1 MPRSLLA
8 LVTALLAT
16 LAAASAA
23 SAAPVTVSLEF
34 DDGLAD
40 HAQAAQILQA
50 HGLRGVFYINSSRLD
65 STGYLTTAQA
75 QAIQAAG
82 HEIGGHTLTHQ
93 NLPTIPVVEQRREI
107 CDDRVALLN
116 QGFKVENLAY
126 PFGASNAGVE
136 TIAQACG
143 YNSARITSG
152 IRSPAGCFS
161 CPWAESL
168 TPPDVYAMRIP
179 QSVRTTTT
187 LATIEGYVTG
197 ARDHGGGWIQILMH
211 HICDAAVCDENS
223 ITPANLDALAAW
235 LHAQPDVTV
244 RTVAK
249 VIDGPRKAGVAG
261 PPRPVPSG
269 AANVLADPSLEDTVA
284 ATPACW
290 RPSSYKVSDGVWTPT
305 TDARTGARAWRLDVT
320 SLSTGAA
327 NRLLSLQ
334 DNGFCAPSA
343 TVGAR
348 YTVGAWVK
356 GTAPVRLSAYR
367 RAPTAAWSSWASGPE
382 VANDPNT
389 YKHVTWTTPL
399 VPALT
404 TSLSVGIFELRHRH
418 ADRRRPRADPHRRAG
433 RHAADRCD
441 HQPHR
446 RRDPDRPD
454 LCAGRR
460 HRRPRHRARPLLPR
474 RHLPRLTHR
483 GTLAL
488 EALHRVARP
497 RRTHLVRISRGP
509 HRARHPERCG
519 DRGRRRMSCWSGSP

>member
-34 DDGLAD
+34 DDGLAE
-40 HAQAAQILQA
+40 HAQAAQTLQA

-65 STGYLTTAQA
+65 APGYLTTTEA

-93 NLPTIPVVEQRREI
+93 NLPTIPAVEQRREI

-126 PFGASNAGVE
+126 PFGASDAGVE

-152 IRSPAGCFS
+152 IRSPTGCFS

-187 LATIEGYVTG
+187 LDTIKGYVTG

-211 HICDAAVCDENS
+211 HVCDAAVCDENS

-261 PPRPVPSG
+261 PPRPAPSG
-269 AANVLADPSLEDTVA
+269 AANVLADPSLEDAAA

-290 RPSSYKVSDGVWTPT
+290 RPSSYKVSDGIWTPT
-305 TDARTGARAWRLDVT
+305 ADARTGARAWRLDVT

-343 TVGAR
+343 TFGAR

-404 TSLSVGIFELRHRH
+404 TSLSVGISSYGTGTLTVDDLELTRIAAP
-418 ADRRRPRADPHRRAG
+418 ADTPPTATITSPTPGATLTDPTYIQV
-433 RHAADRCD
+433 AADDDQGIARVRFSLD
-441 HQPHR
+441 GAYLGSRTAAPWRWKLSTTGITPGAHILSASAE
-446 RRDPDRPD
+446 D
-454 LCAGRR
+454 LTGHITQSTAVTVVAG
-460 HRRPRHRARPLLPR
+460 
-474 RHLPRLTHR
+474 
-483 GTLAL
+483 G
-488 EALHRVARP
+488 
-497 RRTHLVRISRGP
+497 
-509 HRARHPERCG
+509 
-519 DRGRRRMSCWSGSP
+519 

>member
-1 MPRSLLA
+1 MPRTLLA
-8 LVTALLAT
+8 FLTALLAT

-34 DDGLAD
+34 DDGLAE
-40 HAQAAQILQA
+40 HAQAAQILQN
-50 HGLRGVFYINSSRLD
+50 HGLRGIFYINSGRLD
-65 STGYLTTAQA
+65 TTGYLTTAQA
-75 QAIQAAG
+75 LAIQAAG

-116 QGFKVENLAY
+116 QGFRVENLAY
-126 PFGASNAGVE
+126 PFGASDAGVE
-136 TIAQACG
+136 AIAQACG
-143 YNSARITSG
+143 YNSARTTSG
-152 IRSPAGCFS
+152 IRSPAGCYS

-211 HICDAAVCDENS
+211 HLCDAAVCDENS
-223 ITPANLDALAAW
+223 ITPGNLDALAAW
-235 LHAQPDVTV
+235 LRAQPDVTV

-261 PPRPVPSG
+261 PPRPAPSG
-269 AANVLADPSLEDTVA
+269 AANVLTDPSLEDSAA

-305 TDARTGARAWRLDVT
+305 TDARTGARAWHLDVT
-320 SLSTGAA
+320 SVAAGAA

-334 DNGFCAPSA
+334 DNGLCAPSA

-356 GTAPVRLSAYR
+356 GTAPVRLGAYR
-367 RAPTAAWSSWASGPE
+367 RAPTATWSSWASGPE
-382 VANDPNT
+382 VANDPNS

-399 VPALT
+399 VPAQT
-404 TSLSVGIFELRHRH
+404 TSLSVGISSYGTGTLTVDDLELTRIAAP
-418 ADRRRPRADPHRRAG
+418 ADTPPTAAITSPASGETLTDPSYVQV
-433 RHAADRCD
+433 AADDDQGIARVRFSLD
-441 HQPHR
+441 GAYLGSRTAAPWRWKLSTTSLAPGAHVLAASAE
-446 RRDPDRPD
+446 D
-454 LCAGRR
+454 LTGHVTQSTGVTVNVAG
-460 HRRPRHRARPLLPR
+460 
-474 RHLPRLTHR
+474 
-483 GTLAL
+483 
-488 EALHRVARP
+488 
-497 RRTHLVRISRGP
+497 
-509 HRARHPERCG
+509 
-519 DRGRRRMSCWSGSP
+519 

>member
-1 MPRSLLA
+1 MPRRLPA
-8 LVTALLAT
+8 FVTALLAT
-16 LAAASAA
+16 LTVASAA

-34 DDGLAD
+34 DDGLAE

-65 STGYLTTAQA
+65 ATGYLTTAQA
-75 QAIQAAG
+75 QAIQATG

-93 NLPTIPVVEQRREI
+93 NLPAIPTVEQRREI

-126 PFGASNAGVE
+126 PFGASNAAVA

-152 IRSPAGCFS
+152 IRSPTGCFS

-168 TPPDVYAMRIP
+168 TPPNLYAMRIP

-187 LATIEGYVTG
+187 LDTIKGYVTG
-197 ARDHGGGWIQILMH
+197 ARDHGGGWVQILMH
-211 HICDAAVCDENS
+211 HVCDTAVCDENS

-235 LHAQPDVTV
+235 LRAQPEVTV

-261 PPRPVPSG
+261 PPRPAPSG
-269 AANVLADPSLEDTVA
+269 AANVLTDPSLEDSA
-284 ATPACW
+284 AANPACW
-290 RPSSYKVSDGVWTPT
+290 RPSGYKVSDGIWTPT
-305 TDARTGARAWRLDVT
+305 ADARTGARAWRLDVT
-320 SLSTGAA
+320 SLATGAA

-334 DNGFCAPSA
+334 DNGLCAPSA

-356 GTAPVRLSAYR
+356 GTAPVRLGAFR
-367 RAPTAAWSSWASGPE
+367 RVPTAAWSSWASSPE
-382 VANDPNT
+382 VANDPTT

-399 VPALT
+399 VPAET
-404 TSLSVGIFELRHRH
+404 TSLSAGISSY
-418 ADRRRPRADPHRRAG
+418 G
-433 RHAADRCD
+433 
-441 HQPHR
+441 
-446 RRDPDRPD
+446 
-454 LCAGRR
+454 
-460 HRRPRHRARPLLPR
+460 
-474 RHLPRLTHR
+474 T
-483 GTLAL
+483 GTLTVDDL
-488 EALHRVARP
+488 ELTRIATPADTPPTAAITSPTAGTTLTDPTYVQVTADDDQGVARV
-497 RRTHLVRISRGP
+497 RFYLDGAYLGSRTAAPWRWKLSTTALAPGAHVLSASAEDLTGHVTQSAGVTVIG
-509 HRARHPERCG
+509 
-519 DRGRRRMSCWSGSP
+519 